1 MKGAMDNS
9 KNAYILVYEKTKKK
23 PVTILKTD
31 NEQEME
37 QVKQVFD
44 IDIKEDSIQV
54 EIDQFIQFI
63 PKNLYQ
69 QVYQDN

>member
-31 NEQEME
+31 NE
-37 QVKQVFD
+37 
-44 IDIKEDSIQV
+44 
-54 EIDQFIQFI
+54 
-63 PKNLYQ
+63 
-69 QVYQDN
+69 